1 MRGIGDLIGIILM
14 AVTYYLFSDQFFRF
28 SAKVF
33 DKTITFKK
41 HFLVFIIVYIWF
53 VIASLLQLPL
63 IINWL
68 VFLLILGIEIH
79 CLLSVDFL
87 ISYALSMFCTI
98 VGLAVNIFF
107 RCLFA
112 ILMNIP
118 LNMFD
123 KALTDVKTYPIFLGF
138 IAMVV
143 FFIVLRHLKF
153 EKKLKELF
161 QNRKS
166 LLFYAWIEAFIYLF
180 LIVQLLIY
188 TQSDNSIG
196 IKLWGIKSALFSVII
211 LVITNIYSLRVVAL
225 HYYMDKQHEMH
236 NHLIQEKKDINKLW
250 KLAYTDVLTACG
262 NRQLLNKRL
271 QEYAGYGG
279 EITIAFIDINSLKKI
294 NDQYGHIEG
303 DRYLRTVSKIFLEG
317 IKNRNIDLFRYGGDE
332 FIMMSNTLSVEDVRE
347 FLENVNDLLSKSDS
361 SEYKKSISYGIVHG
375 ESYDYQDLINEAD
388 GLMYQHKLKHY
399 TNTMRVLEH

>member
-1 MRGIGDLIGIILM
+1 MSAEDLLGIILT

-28 SAKVF
+28 SAKIF
-33 DKTITFKK
+33 DKEIIFKK
-41 HFLVFIIVYIWF
+41 RFLVFVIVYVWF
-53 VIASLLQLPL
+53 MIASLLQLPL

-79 CLLSVDFL
+79 YLLSLDFL

-112 ILMNIP
+112 ILMNTP
-118 LNMFD
+118 LDMFD
-123 KALTDVKTYPIFLGF
+123 KAITDVKKYPILLGF
-138 IAMVV
+138 IAMAI
-143 FFIVLRHLKF
+143 FFLTLRNLKF

-166 LLFYAWIEAFIYLF
+166 LLFYVWIEAFIYLF

-196 IKLWGIKSALFSVII
+196 IKLWGIKSALFSVVI
-211 LVITNIYSLRVVAL
+211 LVITNIYSLRVAAL
-225 HYYMDKQHEMH
+225 HYYMNKQHEMH
-236 NHLIQEKKDINKLW
+236 NNLIQEKKDINKLW

-294 NDQYGHIEG
+294 NDQYGHFEG
-303 DRYLRTVSKIFLEG
+303 DRYLRIVSKIFLEG
-317 IKNRNIDLFRYGGDE
+317 IKNLNIDLFRYGGDE
-332 FIMMSNTLSVEDVRE
+332 FIMMSNTLSIDDISE
-347 FLENVNDLLSKSDS
+347 FLEDVNDRLSDNDAG
-361 SEYKKSISYGIVHG
+361 EYKKSISYGIVHG
-375 ESYDYQDLINEAD
+375 ESCDYQNLISEAD

-399 TNTMRVLEH
+399 TNTMRTLEN

>member
-1 MRGIGDLIGIILM
+1 MSTEDLLGIILT

-28 SAKVF
+28 SAKIF
-33 DKTITFKK
+33 DKEIIFKK
-41 HFLVFIIVYIWF
+41 RFLVFVIVYVWF
-53 VIASLLQLPL
+53 MIASILQLPL

-79 CLLSVDFL
+79 YLLILDFL

-112 ILMNIP
+112 ILMNTP
-118 LNMFD
+118 LDMFD
-123 KALTDVKTYPIFLGF
+123 KAITDVKKYPILLGF
-138 IAMVV
+138 IAMAI
-143 FFIVLRHLKF
+143 FFLTLRNLKF

-166 LLFYAWIEAFIYLF
+166 LLFYVWIEAFIYLF

-196 IKLWGIKSALFSVII
+196 IKLWGIKSALFSVVI
-211 LVITNIYSLRVVAL
+211 LVITNIYSLRVAAL
-225 HYYMDKQHEMH
+225 HYYMNKQHEMH
-236 NHLIQEKKDINKLW
+236 NNLIQEKKDINKLW

-294 NDQYGHIEG
+294 NDQYGHFEG
-303 DRYLRTVSKIFLEG
+303 DRYLRIVSKIFLEG
-317 IKNRNIDLFRYGGDE
+317 IKNLNIDLFRYGGDE
-332 FIMMSNTLSVEDVRE
+332 FIMMSNTLSIDDISE
-347 FLENVNDLLSKSDS
+347 FLEDVNDRLSDNDAG
-361 SEYKKSISYGIVHG
+361 EYKKSISYGIVHG
-375 ESYDYQDLINEAD
+375 ESCDYQNLISEAD

-399 TNTMRVLEH
+399 TNTMRTLEN

>member
-1 MRGIGDLIGIILM
+1 MSIEDLLGIILT
-14 AVTYYLFSDQFFRF
+14 AVTYYLFSDQFFSF
-28 SAKVF
+28 SAKIF
-33 DKTITFKK
+33 DKEINFKK
-41 HFLVFIIVYIWF
+41 RFLVYLIVYVWF
-53 VIASLLQLPL
+53 MIASILQLPL

-79 CLLSVDFL
+79 CLLNLEFL

-112 ILMNIP
+112 IIINAP
-118 LNMFD
+118 LDMFD
-123 KALTDVKTYPIFLGF
+123 KAITDVKKYPILLGF
-138 IAMVV
+138 IVMAI
-143 FFIVLRHLKF
+143 FFLVLRKLKF

-166 LLFYAWIEAFIYLF
+166 LLFYVWIEAFIYLF

-211 LVITNIYSLRVVAL
+211 LVITNIYSLRVAAL

-236 NHLIQEKKDINKLW
+236 NNLIQEKKDINKLW

-294 NDQYGHIEG
+294 NDQYGHFEG

-317 IKNRNIDLFRYGGDE
+317 IKNLNIDLFRYGGDE
-332 FIMMSNTLSVEDVRE
+332 FIMMSNTLSIDDISE
-347 FLENVNDLLSKSDS
+347 FLENVNDRLSDNRAGD
-361 SEYKKSISYGIVHG
+361 YKKSISYGIVHG
-375 ESYDYQDLINEAD
+375 ESSDYQNLISEAD

-399 TNTMRVLEH
+399 TNTMRALEN